1 MTPSIEPSDAPSEEV
16 VEEEVAEEE
25 AVEEVVE
32 HHRRSHHKPFNQ
44 YHAPTMYGQWENSQ
58 QTSTE
63 TELKGKTSSKNA
75 KDISYSM
82 KTYQAS
88 TPPRRKFNSS

>member
-1 MTPSIEPSDAPSEEV
+1 MTPSIEPSDVPS
-16 VEEEVAEEE
+16 EEVAEEE
-25 AVEEVVE
+25 AVEEEAVE
-32 HHRRSHHKPFNQ
+32 HHHQSHYKPFNQ

-58 QTSTE
+58 KTSTE

-82 KTYQAS
+82 KMYQAS

>member
-1 MTPSIEPSDAPSEEV
+1 MTPSTEPSDAPSKEAVEEEA
-16 VEEEVAEEE
+16 EEEVAE
-25 AVEEVVE
+25 
-32 HHRRSHHKPFNQ
+32 HNHQSHHKPFNR
-44 YHAPTMYGQWENSQ
+44 YHAPRMYEQWENSQ
-58 QTSTE
+58 QTSME
-63 TELKGKTSSKNA
+63 TELKGKTSSKNV